1 MQFDVEI
8 NNQPVSAKRGE
19 TIKNVLDRIGIHV
32 PTLCYLSGF
41 SPTGGCRMC
50 VVEVD
55 GFSELVPSCSH
66 PVTEWMKIK
75 THSPRVLKARK
86 VLVELLL
93 AGHPDDC
100 LYCERSGKC
109 GLQDLAAELNVRER
123 KYHGKRQNIQID
135 KACLSIVRDPAK
147 CVLCGR
153 CIRICDEII
162 GVSAID
168 IVGRG
173 SESKIGTTYNKGLN
187 THTCVKCGQC
197 IMVCPTGALTEKSN
211 IQAVLDALNNPVLF
225 PVIQFSPT
233 VPASIGEDFNI
244 KASKDI
250 LNLLRAALKKMGFRQ
265 VFDTSMTADLTIMEE
280 AAEFI
285 ERFQKHENLPFLTS
299 CCPSWVKYIES
310 TRPQL
315 LSNLSTTASPQQM
328 MGRLIKNYIASSAG
342 QKVENVFVVSVMP
355 CTAKKHEADQDRM
368 NDGITRN
375 VDVVITTRELV
386 SLIRLLGIDFNSLE
400 PEPVDT
406 HYSMRSAAGNLFGIS
421 GGHLEGLLRTV
432 YQMMTGQE
440 MSTLKINELRGL
452 KGRKEAKIKIGK
464 ATLFVAA
471 VSGLANVKSLVEDIE
486 ARRDNFSIIEVM
498 ACPNGCINGG
508 GQKLNPDEKSIKS
521 RMKALY
527 DVDEEEMIRVAH
539 KNPVI
544 IDLYEKFL
552 AKPGSDRNKE
562 LLHVVRTTR
571 EGSCVIH
578 FTGNLCLP

>member
-41 SPTGGCRMC
+41 TSTGGCRLC

-55 GFSELVPSCSH
+55 GVSELVPSCSY

-93 AGHPDDC
+93 ASHPDDC
-100 LYCERSGKC
+100 LYCERSGTC
-109 GLQDLAAELNVRER
+109 GLQNLAAEMNVRER

-135 KACLSIVRDPAK
+135 RACQSIVRDPAK

-153 CIRICDEII
+153 CIRVCDEVI

-168 IVGRG
+168 VVGRG

-187 THTCVKCGQC
+187 TQTCVKCGQC
-197 IMVCPTGALTEKSN
+197 ILVCPTGALTEKSN
-211 IQAVLDALNNPVLF
+211 IQVVIDVLNNPELF

-233 VPASIGEDFNI
+233 VPASIGEDLNI

-265 VFDTSMTADLTIMEE
+265 VFDTSMAADLTIMEE
-280 AAEFI
+280 AAEFVD
-285 ERFQKHENLPFLTS
+285 RFNQHEKLPLLTS
-299 CCPSWVKYIES
+299 CCPSWVRYIEELKPKL
-310 TRPQL
+310 TA
-315 LSNLSTTASPQQM
+315 NLSTTASPQQM
-328 MGRLIKNYIASSAG
+328 MGRLIKNYITSSAG

-355 CTAKKHEADQDRM
+355 CTAKKYEADLDRM
-368 NDGITRN
+368 KDGISRN
-375 VDVVITTRELV
+375 VDAVITTRELV
-386 SLIRLLGIDFNSLE
+386 KMIKLLGIDFNSLE
-400 PEPVDT
+400 PEPIDT
-406 HYSMRSAAGNLFGIS
+406 HFSMRSSSGNLFGIS
-421 GGHLEGLLRTV
+421 GGHLEGLLRTIH
-432 YQMMTGQE
+432 QMMTGQE
-440 MSTLKINELRGL
+440 MSTLKISELRGL
-452 KGRKEAKIKIGK
+452 KGKKEVRVKIGK
-464 ATLFVAA
+464 VTFNVAA
-471 VSGLANVKSLVEDIE
+471 VSGLSNAKSLIDDIE
-486 ARRDNFSIIEVM
+486 AGREDFSIIEVM
-498 ACPNGCINGG
+498 ACPHGCINGG
-508 GQKLNPDEKSIKS
+508 GQKLNSDEKNIKS

-527 DVDEEEMIRVAH
+527 DVDDEEMIRVAH

-544 IDLYEKFL
+544 VDLYERFL
-552 AKPGSDRNKE
+552 AKPGSERNKE
-562 LLHVVRTTR
+562 LLHVSRTTK
-571 EGSCVIH
+571 EG
-578 FTGNLCLP
+578 L